1 MNILITF
8 NVIVEMSSE
17 NGVMHLD
24 YKSERTKQSLNSL
37 NSAYILLLARGWSWQ
52 ESELS
57 GVNSGR

>member
-1 MNILITF
+1 
-8 NVIVEMSSE
+8 MSSE